1 MRKQWA
7 VLILLLAL
15 AGCSGVPF
23 VAPDTVALRPDVTAT
38 QLATAVWTAQ
48 QGVFRLRQ
56 TVLFEFRGTR
66 VPMAGL
72 MRLDLTED
80 RLRLVALN
88 DLGVKLFDLEVT
100 PIGEQQHYLLPDLAK
115 IPHFT
120 EAVAASV
127 RRVFLTPRPDGSEA
141 LRLTASRGQ
150 LTRPYRSGEI
160 RFTFGG
166 SGSQLLATEVA
177 GDQENWMA
185 RYFEYQTAGTILY
198 PRGIVL
204 DDRIAGYRLTLW
216 QEEVKRIDE

>member
-1 MRKQWA
+1 MKKWY
-7 VLILLLAL
+7 VILSLLLTL

-23 VAPDTVALRPDVTAT
+23 VKPDTVAVRSDVTAS
-38 QLATAVWTAQ
+38 QLAAEVWTAQ
-48 QGVFRLRQ
+48 PGVFQLRQ

-72 MRLDLTED
+72 MRLDLTHGQ
-80 RLRLVALN
+80 LRLVALN

-100 PIGEQQHYLLPDLAK
+100 QTGEQQNYLLPDIAK

-127 RRVFLTPRPDGSEA
+127 RRVFLTPRPDGSET
-141 LRLTASRGQ
+141 LGLTANRYQ
-150 LTRPYRSGEI
+150 LTRPNPSGET

-166 SGSQLLATEVA
+166 SGSQLLATEVD
-177 GDQENWMA
+177 GTQEDWKA
-185 RYFEYQTAGTILY
+185 RYFEYQTVGTILY

>member
-1 MRKQWA
+1 M
-7 VLILLLAL
+7 
-15 AGCSGVPF
+15 
-23 VAPDTVALRPDVTAT
+23 PDTVAVRSDVTAT
-38 QLATAVWTAQ
+38 QLATSVWTAQ
-48 QGVFRLRQ
+48 QGVFQLRQ
-56 TVLFEFRGTR
+56 TVLFEFRGAR

-72 MRLDLTED
+72 MRLDLTQGQV
-80 RLRLVALN
+80 RLVALN

-100 PIGEQQHYLLPDLAK
+100 QIGEQQHYLLPDIAK

-127 RRVFLTPRPDGSEA
+127 RRVFLTPRPDGSET
-141 LRLTASRGQ
+141 LRLTASRCQ
-150 LTRPYRSGEI
+150 LTRSNPSREI

-166 SGSQLLATEVA
+166 NGSQLLATEVD
-177 GDQENWMA
+177 GDQEDWMA
-185 RYFEYQTAGTILY
+185 RYFEYQTAETILY

>member
-1 MRKQWA
+1 MKKQC
-7 VLILLLAL
+7 VILSLLLAL
-15 AGCSGVPF
+15 TACSGVPF
-23 VAPDTVALRPDVTAT
+23 VMPDTVAVRSDVTAT
-38 QLATAVWTAQ
+38 QLATSVWTAQ
-48 QGVFRLRQ
+48 QGVFQLRQ
-56 TVLFEFRGTR
+56 TVLFEFRGAR

-72 MRLDLTED
+72 MRLDLTQGQV
-80 RLRLVALN
+80 RLVALN

-100 PIGEQQHYLLPDLAK
+100 QIGEQQHYLLPDIAK

-127 RRVFLTPRPDGSEA
+127 RRVFLTPRPDGSET
-141 LRLTASRGQ
+141 LRLTASRCQ
-150 LTRPYRSGEI
+150 LTRSNPSREI

-166 SGSQLLATEVA
+166 NGSQLLATEVD
-177 GDQENWMA
+177 GDQEDWMA
-185 RYFEYQTAGTILY
+185 RYFEYQTAETILY